1 MLLTHQDLC
10 SLGEQLFRES
20 TNQFYP
26 DGHQED
32 YYQDV
37 QPSNSP
43 AHTLTCSMPPYAH
56 SPELGCIGSIV
67 QEYCFYGFPQELFCA
82 YLYVVYHGC
91 IYRFK
96 IYALICRGIQL
107 IREEYLPLSL
117 PSAFENSVWQQYQTC
132 ELTFIAVKIAVNPLQ
147 VGIWT
152 SGHARL
158 EDEWKANTHKKAW
171 RNLPFRLP
179 PAT

>member
-1 MLLTHQDLC
+1 MFYHLLPNRISSNYVHSLFLFLKGKICPRSFYIHQRERFPVFAQTFGERNFRQMLLTRRDLC

-117 PSAFENSVWQQYQTC
+117 PSAFENSV
-132 ELTFIAVKIAVNPLQ
+132 
-147 VGIWT
+147 
-152 SGHARL
+152 
-158 EDEWKANTHKKAW
+158 
-171 RNLPFRLP
+171 
-179 PAT
+179 